1 MNKVVVTTEI
11 DAGLNQ
17 ALEEIAR
24 FDNRSA
30 SDLADQAVR
39 NLVEERLATRELLRH
54 GLRLVDAGDVKA
66 IDQADVH
73 DWLMS
78 DEEEFPVAR

>member
-24 FDNRSA
+24 FDNRSP
-30 SDLADQAVR
+30 SDLVDQAIR
-39 NLVEERLATRELLRH
+39 NLVEERLATRELVRH
-54 GLRLVDAGDVKA
+54 GLRLVDAGDIKA
-66 IDQADVH
+66 IDRADVH

-78 DEEEFPVAR
+78 DEEEFPTAR

>member
-1 MNKVVVTTEI
+1 MNKVVFTTEI
-11 DAGLNQ
+11 DAGLNR

-30 SDLADQAVR
+30 SDLVDQAIR
-39 NLVEERLATRELLRH
+39 NLVEERQATRELVRH
-54 GLRLVDAGDVKA
+54 GLRLVDADDVKA
-66 IDQADVH
+66 IDRAALH

-78 DEEEFPVAR
+78 DEEDFPTAR